1 MRVLIDI
8 NVLLD
13 LLCDRDGF
21 AEDALKVW
29 ELCEFRE
36 IDGYISA
43 LSVPNIVYILRKELT
58 PEKTED
64 LVEKL
69 SAIFAVSDLKLSDLL
84 SAAKIRTKDYEDAVQ
99 MLTAKRIGADYIVTR
114 NIDDFSAS
122 KVPAVKP
129 SEFLKDFLKE

>member
-1 MRVLIDI
+1 MRVLIDT

-13 LLCDRDGF
+13 LLCDRDEF
-21 AEDALKVW
+21 AEDALKIW
-29 ELCEFRE
+29 ELCEFHE

-58 PEKTED
+58 PEKTEE

-69 SAIFAVSDLKLSDLL
+69 SAIFEISDLKLSDLL
-84 SAAKIRTKDYEDAVQ
+84 SAAKIRTKDFEDAVQ
-99 MLTAKRIGADYIVTR
+99 MLTAQRIRADYIITR

-122 KVPAVKP
+122 KISAIKP
-129 SEFLKDFLKE
+129 SEFFKKL